1 MTKIVP
7 FNPLEKRNLGASVAE
22 AMLSTE
28 AHPLGVLSRFN
39 GAGIY
44 AIYYSGDF
52 PAYAPIAARNRE
64 GKFTAPIYV
73 GKAVP
78 EGARQG
84 LLVSAQG
91 ASVALNTRLADHRKS
106 IQAVEAYA
114 QATNTQNVRL
124 EDFHCRYLI
133 VDDIWIPLGESL
145 LIARFS
151 PLWNQFLDGFGNHQ
165 PGKGRH
171 QGMRPR
177 WDMVHPG
184 RKWAERHP
192 PRLESVQEILQDVS
206 NHLASISYPNSAHMI
221 GT

>member
-1 MTKIVP
+1 MTKVIP

-22 AMLSTE
+22 AMLATPCL
-28 AHPLGVLSRFN
+28 PLGNLGKFN

-44 AIYYSGDF
+44 AIYYCGDF
-52 PAYAPIAARNRE
+52 PAYGPISARNQD

-84 LLVSAQG
+84 LLVSSLDL
-91 ASVALNTRLADHRKS
+91 SVSLQNRLNDHRKS

-114 QATNTQNVRL
+114 KTTGIDNL
-124 EDFHCRYLI
+124 KIEDFFCRYLI

-145 LIARFS
+145 LISRFA
-151 PLWNQFLDGFGNHQ
+151 PLWNQFLDGFGNHA
-165 PGKGRH
+165 PGKGRYE
-171 QGMRPR
+171 GAKPR

-184 RKWAERHP
+184 RKWADKHP
-192 PRLESVQEILQDVS
+192 ARQESVQEILRDVS
-206 NHLASISYPNSAHMI
+206 NHLASISYPNSAHMN
-221 GT
+221 GS